1 MAGRP
6 INENLATAKLCGDKL
21 YTGSTHEPCGTNLR
35 YTSGGG
41 CVHCA
46 RAKQTEMRNAL
57 RNQQDGKSTA
67 DAFIEH
73 AASSPLT
80 APQHAIIP
88 EPWD

>member
-6 INENLATAKLCGDKL
+6 INENLATAKLVGDKT
-21 YTGSTHEPCGTNLR
+21 YHGTMHECGTSLR

-46 RAKQTEMRNAL
+46 RAKATEMREAL
-57 RNQQDGKSTA
+57 KASRENRATA
-67 DAFIEH
+67 EAFTEIATE
-73 AASSPLT
+73 PLT
-80 APQHAIIP
+80 SEPAAGIR